1 MKATIYCEPTSKGM
15 HSFYLIASGTE
26 YYLFSQ
32 DYRKGVH
39 EYFGKGV
46 RIDKATDFSKSRRDA
61 AIMRTMTKIPMYTD
75 TLRRNMELKY
85 WSGPKER
92 IGAAL
97 TDLKQCALNFERKT
111 R

>member
-1 MKATIYCEPTSKGM
+1 MKATIYCEPTSKGV

-61 AIMRTMTKIPMYTD
+61 AIMRTMTKIPMYIRYVEKEYGVEILERTKRKN
-75 TLRRNMELKY
+75 RRSSYRLEAM
-85 WSGPKER
+85 
-92 IGAAL
+92 
-97 TDLKQCALNFERKT
+97 CA
-111 R
+111 

>member
-1 MKATIYCEPTSKGM
+1 MKATIYCEPTSKGV

-61 AIMRTMTKIPMYTD
+61 AIMRTMTKIPMYIRYVEKEYGVEVLERTKRKN
-75 TLRRNMELKY
+75 RRSSYRLEAM
-85 WSGPKER
+85 
-92 IGAAL
+92 
-97 TDLKQCALNFERKT
+97 CA
-111 R
+111 

>member
-1 MKATIYCEPTSKGM
+1 MKATIYCEPTSKGV

-61 AIMRTMTKIPMYTD
+61 AIMRTMTKIPMYIRYVEKEYGVEILERTKRKN
-75 TLRRNMELKY
+75 RRSFYRLEAM
-85 WSGPKER
+85 
-92 IGAAL
+92 
-97 TDLKQCALNFERKT
+97 CA
-111 R
+111 